1 MNYPRLGLAALGGTV
16 ASFDFGFLVLWLVPA
31 LFKEAHKYPPSRAR
45 PPST

>member
-1 MNYPRLGLAALGGTV
+1 MNYPRPGLAALGGTV

-45 PPST
+45 PKST